1 MYNTNITNKSQ
12 GRTEETQATLDTRHI
27 QHWTQN
33 KGKQNKNTTQK
44 TKKMNN
50 TDPTK
55 KPGVNPGAR
64 EGYAVRVSYKTPA
77 VLLIYTVK
85 SGKSIGSDRGNKH
98 LRKK

>member
-1 MYNTNITNKSQ
+1 MYNTNITNKNQ
-12 GRTEETQATLDTRHI
+12 GRTAETQATLDTRHIQHWTQDTYNIGHKTHITLDTRHI

-55 KPGVNPGAR
+55 KLGVNSDAR
-64 EGYAVRVSYKTPA
+64 EG
-77 VLLIYTVK
+77 
-85 SGKSIGSDRGNKH
+85 
-98 LRKK
+98 